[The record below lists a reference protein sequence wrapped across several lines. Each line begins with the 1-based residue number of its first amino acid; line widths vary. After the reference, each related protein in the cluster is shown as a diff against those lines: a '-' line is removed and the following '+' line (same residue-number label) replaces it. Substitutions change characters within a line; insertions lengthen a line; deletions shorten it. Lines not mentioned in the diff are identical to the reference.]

1 MKERCFVQAQ
11 ENGRQNPSGR
21 APEAFSTA
29 VVITTYRRPEYLR
42 RCIVSLLG
50 QTRLPKEMVVVVR
63 DTDEESQEVV
73 REFQERAG
81 PGRVRMVLVREPGI
95 PAAVR
100 RAFTVF
106 AGRRDI
112 HLVLVIDDDAE
123 AEPDWCERMSRHFT
137 DPTVGAVA
145 GRVVSYTDGRLLDL
159 PPARV
164 AGYISWYG
172 KHIGNMFRPL
182 SFDDVRPV
190 KSFMGGNV
198 AYRRTLLDDLVVDT
212 RFIGSAMAYEVDLA
226 FQVRA
231 RGYRILFDP
240 LARIHHFEAPRPPD
254 VEPRD
259 DVERKIYSY
268 SHNHTYV
275 MMKHLSLWRRLAFLV
290 YFFLVGERG
299 SWALLTA
306 LADTLLRRRVSHWRQ
321 VPLAYRGKMAGL
333 KSYLDYRREKK
344 SASARSGIAPAPC
357 QQQEEFD
364 LSWETR

>member
-1 MKERCFVQAQ
+1 MTEHCFGHAQ
-11 ENGRQNPSGR
+11 ENGRQNPSDR
-21 APEAFSTA
+21 AAEAFSTA

-42 RCIVSLLG
+42 RCIVSVFR
-50 QTRLPKEMVVVVR
+50 QTRLPKEVVVVVR
-63 DTDEESQEVV
+63 DTDGESQEVV
-73 REFQERAG
+73 REFLERVSQ
-81 PGRVRMVLVREPGI
+81 PPVRMVFVREPGI
-95 PAAVR
+95 PAAMR
-100 RAFTVF
+100 RALAVF
-106 AGRRDI
+106 AGRCDI

-123 AEPDWCERMSRHFT
+123 AEPDWCERMGRHFA

-145 GRVVSYTDGRLLDL
+145 GRVVSYINGRLLDL
-159 PPARV
+159 PPTSV
-164 AGYISWYG
+164 VGYISWYG
-172 KHIGNMFRPL
+172 KHIGNMFRSL

-198 AYRRTLLDDLVVDT
+198 AFRRTVLDDLVVDA

-231 RGYRILFDP
+231 KGHRILFDP
-240 LARIHHFEAPRPPD
+240 LARVHHFEAPRPPD

-275 MMKHLSLWRRLAFLV
+275 MMKHLPLWRRLAFLF

-306 LADTLLRRRVSHWRQ
+306 LADTLVRRQVSHWRQ
-321 VPLAYRGKMAGL
+321 VPLAYRGKLAGL
-333 KSYLDYRREKK
+333 KSYLDYRRERR
-344 SASARSGIAPAPC
+344 SAPARSGIAPA
-357 QQQEEFD
+357 QREQQEDFD
-364 LSWETR
+364 LSLEIP